1 MQFQLSSI
9 TTRNAQMLTIP
20 NASCAIV
27 GDTNV
32 PTLTNK
38 TLTDSINNMMAKS

>member
-1 MQFQLSSI
+1 
-9 TTRNAQMLTIP
+9 MLTIP
-20 NASCAIV
+20 NASCVIV

-38 TLTDSINNMMAKS
+38 TLTDSIKKYDAKIIKKQNNNN